1 MPWEQ
6 NRLNQQGQDQ
16 DEHGRVCQFEVE
28 NIHATQWQF
37 DESFSC
43 GNSTKRIVMCQKAF
57 EVFEK
62 VGKNS
67 QLSSIRTI
75 WKNFLSFQLKGVHLI
90 IFVSNIFPNS
100 YLIQKC
106 IHNQQLF

>member
-6 NRLNQQGQDQ
+6 HGLNQQGQDQ

-75 WKNFLSFQLKGVHLI
+75 WKNFLSF
-90 IFVSNIFPNS
+90 
-100 YLIQKC
+100 
-106 IHNQQLF
+106 